1 LFQRSLNY
9 CSILRRLALVVLW
22 SFSCSPSNA
31 ADQFD
36 AGTINQLIKNNQLIL
51 ALEKV
56 DQWLDLQPSAALPLF
71 LKARILTTNGKSD
84 QAVTIYEKVIEVEP
98 DLPEA
103 YNNLG
108 LIYAAEGNLEKA
120 TRYFQLGLQ
129 TNPTYA
135 TLYQNLS
142 TLYATRAISAYR
154 KALRGTKA
162 NETSGDSQTPDLLP
176 LDMLG
181 KR

>member
-1 LFQRSLNY
+1 M
-9 CSILRRLALVVLW
+9 
-22 SFSCSPSNA
+22 
-31 ADQFD
+31 
-36 AGTINQLIKNNQLIL
+36 
-51 ALEKV
+51 
-56 DQWLDLQPSAALPLF
+56 PLF
-71 LKARILTTNGKSD
+71 LKARILTTDGKSD
-84 QAVTIYEKVIEVEP
+84 QAVTIYEKLIEVEP

-154 KALRGTKA
+154 KALLGTKA

-181 KR
+181 KH

>member
-1 LFQRSLNY
+1 MLT
-9 CSILRRLALVVLW
+9 LVVLW
-22 SFSCSPSNA
+22 SIFCSPSNA
-31 ADQFD
+31 ANLFD
-36 AGTINQLIKNNQLIL
+36 AGTINQLIKNDQLVL

-56 DQWLDLQPSAALPLF
+56 DQWLDLHPNGVVPLF
-71 LKARILTTNGKSD
+71 LKARILTTDGKSA
-84 QAVTIYEKVIEVEP
+84 QAVTIYEKLIEVEP

-108 LIYAAEGNLEKA
+108 LIYAARGKPEKA

-129 TNPTYA
+129 TDPAYA

-142 TLYATRAISAYR
+142 TLYAVRAISAYR
-154 KALRGTKA
+154 KALLGTEA
-162 NETSGDSQTPDLLP
+162 GESSSDSRTPDLLP
-176 LDMLG
+176 LDTLG

>member
-1 LFQRSLNY
+1 M
-9 CSILRRLALVVLW
+9 
-22 SFSCSPSNA
+22 
-31 ADQFD
+31 
-36 AGTINQLIKNNQLIL
+36 
-51 ALEKV
+51 
-56 DQWLDLQPSAALPLF
+56 
-71 LKARILTTNGKSD
+71 
-84 QAVTIYEKVIEVEP
+84 IEVEP

-108 LIYAAEGNLEKA
+108 LIYAAGGNLEKA

-142 TLYATRAISAYR
+142 TLYAARAISAYR
-154 KALRGTKA
+154 KALLGTKA
-162 NETSGDSQTPDLLP
+162 NESSGDSRTPDLLP

>member
-1 LFQRSLNY
+1 MFQHSLNCY
-9 CSILRRLALVVLW
+9 SILRRLALVVLW

-56 DQWLDLQPSAALPLF
+56 DQWLDLQPNAALPLF
-71 LKARILTTNGKSD
+71 LKARILTTNGKND

>member
-1 LFQRSLNY
+1 MPLEE
-9 CSILRRLALVVLW
+9 ILRKQQDISSW
-22 SFSCSPSNA
+22 DF
-31 ADQFD
+31 
-36 AGTINQLIKNNQLIL
+36 K
-51 ALEKV
+51 
-56 DQWLDLQPSAALPLF
+56 
-71 LKARILTTNGKSD
+71 
-84 QAVTIYEKVIEVEP
+84 
-98 DLPEA
+98 
-103 YNNLG
+103 
-108 LIYAAEGNLEKA
+108 
-120 TRYFQLGLQ
+120 